1 MNDNTVVAGATDNTE
16 DKGFEKIETEVQET
30 LAVIGQEVQEKIKE
44 IKDKEFVKEQEETMQ
59 EVKELNKEYNKS
71 IKELEQERQEGLAEM
86 QESLK
91 EDKEETSVEK
101 SIIIKQVAN
110 HHFQVIEVETIK
122 GDKETLLQTIEKALT
137 RLHE

>member
-30 LAVIGQEVQEKIKE
+30 LAVIGQEVQ
-44 IKDKEFVKEQEETMQ
+44 
-59 EVKELNKEYNKS
+59 ELNKEYNKS